1 MNVTA
6 LLLALAPYGTALL
19 LTLLLVLELVHMLLG
34 RRHPLRILDHVLS
47 CGFFLLLAGLMV
59 PIGGALTIVWWVFVA
74 LSLGAAILALARSR
88 VAAPKAVSTAVT
100 ASPEVLP
107 ARGTPAAAEARRNR
121 RRLHRAA
128 RPSLLEVAITVALF
142 AGAAA
147 LWLVAG

>member
-1 MNVTA
+1 MNVYT
-6 LLLALAPYGTALL
+6 LLLALAPYGAALL
-19 LTLLLVLELVHMLLG
+19 LALLLILELLHMLLG

-74 LSLGAAILALARSR
+74 LSLGAAAVALARSR
-88 VAAPKAVSTAVT
+88 AAAPTAVT
-100 ASPEVLP
+100 APGDALP
-107 ARGTPAAAEARRNR
+107 ARGTPGAATARRDR
-121 RRLHRAA
+121 RRLRRAT
-128 RPSLLEVAITVALF
+128 RPSVLEVVITVALF

>member
-1 MNVTA
+1 MNVA
-6 LLLALAPYGTALL
+6 GLLLALAPYGAALV

-88 VAAPKAVSTAVT
+88 VAASKAVSTP
-100 ASPEVLP
+100 PEALP
-107 ARGTPAAAEARRNR
+107 ARGTPAAEEARRNR
-121 RRLHRAA
+121 RRLHRAM
-128 RPSLLEVAITVALF
+128 RPTTPEVAITVALF
-142 AGAAA
+142 ASAAA
-147 LWLVAG
+147 LWLLAG

>member
-1 MNVTA
+1 MNVAA
-6 LLLALAPYGTALL
+6 LLLALAPYGAALL

-88 VAAPKAVSTAVT
+88 VAASKAVPTP
-100 ASPEVLP
+100 PESLP

-121 RRLHRAA
+121 RRLHRAM
-128 RPSLLEVAITVALF
+128 RPTTPEVAITVALF
-142 AGAAA
+142 AGAAT